1 MSRHIYTLNRPA
13 SWPHE
18 EWREALPLGN
28 GLTGALVPGSV
39 AAEHITFNR
48 HDLWHGGSDGG
59 EIPDITE
66 VFRAMRYAID
76 RGNYASANQD
86 NLMAALREKGYS
98 SGPEVPYPLGTLNLT
113 FTPEG
118 MFRHYRRGV
127 NMQTGEAFVTFEI
140 DGCRY
145 ARRMFVSRDCDVSV
159 IRMTADRAFT
169 VACDFALYSETG
181 ETFVTDRSIRKSAK
195 DGESATNV
203 LFCGDIRSEVRG
215 ETVEVTGQDFTVL
228 VRCSSHGSPLALD
241 GLTGESYESLLA
253 RHAALHTPLYDAV
266 TVELAGEEAF
276 DPANEAMLDE
286 AYDDEASPALI
297 ERLWRFGRYLF
308 ISAASERGNP
318 VPLYGLWHGADWLPW
333 AQYVANENVEMTYW
347 HAMAGGLSY
356 AVPPLLRYYASKVE
370 QFRECARRMFGMR
383 GIWIS
388 AYTTPNV
395 AGPCVPVSVIGNWIS
410 CAGWLCRHFWE
421 YYLYTGDERLLREE
435 ILPFMHEA
443 ALFWLDYAEEGEDG
457 QLLLRP
463 SVSPENTPG
472 SLLNLPTKSAT
483 GHPCPAAKNA
493 TMDFA
498 VMKELFTNLLEG
510 IRITGLFADEAEEF
524 RTALGRI
531 PAYMV
536 NEDGAVKEWMDPA
549 LTDNYAHRH
558 LSHIYPVFPG
568 NEVTAKSDPELFEAF
583 RKAVHLRELG
593 SQCNWSLTHMAAIYD
608 RLGEGEAAAE
618 CLDLLAKSVLLPSF
632 FTVCNDWRHMGMT
645 LDWKDVPVQLD
656 AVFGTVN
663 AVQEMLFRWE
673 KTALSVLPALPG
685 RLGSGSV
692 RGMAFP
698 GGTVDIRWNES
709 GEAAVTVHA
718 RRELDTEVLVAGR
731 AVGRIRLSAGEE
743 KMLTGTLPRRSE
755 A

>member
-1 MSRHIYTLNRPA
+1 MSRHIYTMNRPA

-28 GLTGALVPGSV
+28 GLTGALIPGSI

-59 EIPDITE
+59 EIPDISET
-66 VFRAMRYAID
+66 FRAMRAAVD
-76 RGNYASANQD
+76 RGDYAAANQD
-86 NLMAALREKGYS
+86 NLMAALEKKGYS
-98 SGPEVPYPLGTLNLT
+98 SGPEVPYPLGTLNMT
-113 FTPEG
+113 FAPEG

-127 NMQTGEAFVTFEI
+127 DMRTGEAFVDFEI

-145 ARRMFVSRDCDVSV
+145 SRRMFVSRACDAAVL
-159 IRMTADRAFT
+159 RMTADRAFT
-169 VACDFALYSETG
+169 VVYDFALYSETG
-181 ETFVTDRSIRKSAK
+181 EAEIAERSIRKVSK
-195 DGESATNV
+195 DGDSAVNL
-203 LFCGDIRSEVRG
+203 LFRGEIRTEVRG
-215 ETVEVTGQDFTVL
+215 ESLAVTGRDYTVL
-228 VRCSSHGSPLALD
+228 IRCSSHGSPLSLD
-241 GLTGESYESLLA
+241 EEAGKSYESLF
-253 RHAALHTPLYDAV
+253 REHTALHSALYDAV
-266 TVELAGEEAF
+266 SIELAGEE
-276 DPANEAMLDE
+276 DHEPTNEAMLDE
-286 AYDDEASPALI
+286 AYEDEASPAFI

-318 VPLYGLWHGADWLPW
+318 VPLYGLWHGADRLPW
-333 AQYVANENVEMTYW
+333 AQYVANENVQMTYW
-347 HAMAGGLSY
+347 HTMAGGLFY
-356 AVPPLLRYYASKVE
+356 AVPPLLRHYAAKIGT
-370 QFRECARRMFGMR
+370 FRECAEKIFGMR

-388 AYTTPNV
+388 AYTTPNE
-395 AGPCVPVSVIGNWIS
+395 AGPCVPVAVIGNWIS
-410 CAGWLCRHFWE
+410 CAGWLCRHFWD
-421 YYLYTGDERLLREE
+421 YYLYTGDVTLLRDE

-443 ALFWLDYAEEGEDG
+443 ALFWLDYAEEQEDG
-457 QLLLRP
+457 TLLLRP
-463 SVSPENTPG
+463 SVSPENTPR

-483 GHPCPAAKNA
+483 GHRCPAAKNA

-510 IRITGLFADEAEEF
+510 IRITGLYEDEKEAF
-524 RTALGRI
+524 KDALGKI
-531 PAYMV
+531 PPYMV

-568 NEVTAKSDPELFEAF
+568 NEVTAQSDPALFEAF
-583 RKAVHLRELG
+583 RRAVHLRELG

-618 CLDLLAKSVLLPSF
+618 CLDLLTKSVLLPSL

-656 AVFGTVN
+656 AVFGAVN

-673 KTALSVLPALPG
+673 NTALSVLPALPERLNSG
-685 RLGSGSV
+685 RV

-698 GGTVDIRWNES
+698 GGTIDLRWE
-709 GEAAVTVHA
+709 GGAVTVTVHA
-718 RRELDTEVLVAGR
+718 AR
-731 AVGRIRLSAGEE
+731 AVDTDVLAGGKQAGHIRLEAGESVS
-743 KMLTGTLPRRSE
+743 LTAHL
-755 A
+755 